1 MSKRILIL
9 CDAFNKPLYV
19 PRITFLCKFL
29 VRKGWDVT
37 ILTEQ
42 LQNETFQ
49 VPNTIFLAMP
59 YYFGSNIQQRLQWL
73 GDKLWNRKDRC
84 LYKYAKQ
91 HIDCHSFDYILCS
104 SFNVFPLKAAA
115 MIAAK
120 TRKPLF
126 VDLRDITEQW
136 GNTSYMVNSILQIG
150 KIGQWLTNL
159 YIRKTNKQRN
169 HILHHA
175 ATVTTISRWHQELLL
190 QYNPGTQLIYNGYD
204 PDIYTFQPKATSL
217 FTISYIGRIYDL
229 QSRNTLLFLQAIKKI
244 KKQKLIANTK
254 IIFHIETEMINPLVS
269 LVKQYHID
277 DICSI
282 SGYIPRDEALQLL
295 QHSGISLIFNETKET
310 NTTHGIMTTKFYEAL
325 GCEKPILCTP
335 SDSEELAQT
344 IRQTNAG
351 LASSNINEIK
361 AFILDKYHEWQQ
373 NGFTHQAVI
382 NKEQFSREK
391 QAEQFEQLFLKY

>member
-1 MSKRILIL
+1 
-9 CDAFNKPLYV
+9 
-19 PRITFLCKFL
+19 
-29 VRKGWDVT
+29 
-37 ILTEQ
+37 
-42 LQNETFQ
+42 
-49 VPNTIFLAMP
+49 
-59 YYFGSNIQQRLQWL
+59 
-73 GDKLWNRKDRC
+73 
-84 LYKYAKQ
+84 
-91 HIDCHSFDYILCS
+91 
-104 SFNVFPLKAAA
+104 

-217 FTISYIGRIYDL
+217 FTISIAEL
-229 QSRNTLLFLQAIKKI
+229 

-295 QHSGISLIFNETKET
+295 QYSGISLIFNETKET